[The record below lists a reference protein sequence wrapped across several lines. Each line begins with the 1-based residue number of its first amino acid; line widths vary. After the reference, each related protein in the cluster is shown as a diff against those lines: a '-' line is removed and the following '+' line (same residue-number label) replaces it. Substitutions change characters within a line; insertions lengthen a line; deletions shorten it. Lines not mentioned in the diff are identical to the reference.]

1 MIERMTNSQR
11 KYIVQ
16 KIQKIQRIQKITHT
30 RYFSNREM
38 VKKQEKDTSQSD
50 NFEEILNEEKEK
62 LKAASQTEYKGILSE
77 KERVRQFKKSLNDG
91 YIAYQ
96 KIIEH
101 TADMQEE
108 KYRQENKEDYENDDR
123 YDGKA

>member
-50 NFEEILNEEKEK
+50 NFEEN
-62 LKAASQTEYKGILSE
+62 
-77 KERVRQFKKSLNDG
+77 
-91 YIAYQ
+91 
-96 KIIEH
+96 
-101 TADMQEE
+101 
-108 KYRQENKEDYENDDR
+108 
-123 YDGKA
+123 